1 MAHVTE
7 GIAEFTGTGCAAG
20 TGQEAESTECCCTWL
35 SAFYL
40 DLWDDATHIQVP
52 FPLIE
57 TSLETLHRCARGA
70 SPR

>member
-1 MAHVTE
+1 MFWLTSQNT
-7 GIAEFTGTGCAAG
+7 GIAEFTGTGCATG
-20 TGQEAESTECCCTWL
+20 TGQEAESTWL

-52 FPLIE
+52 FPLSE
-57 TSLETLHRCARGA
+57 TSLETLHRCARGV